1 MVSAMQWICVLWFE
15 VLLMGNYGWP
25 HLLAMG
31 VNCWAIALADAIRP
45 HALLW
50 WDNGGRM
57 CYMEWMEKRATFSVK
72 NVLSVNFL
80 A

>member
-1 MVSAMQWICVLWFE
+1 MERWKSSITSGLRCCCTALRSMVSAMQWICVLWFE

-45 HALLW
+45 HAL
-50 WDNGGRM
+50 
-57 CYMEWMEKRATFSVK
+57 
-72 NVLSVNFL
+72 
-80 A
+80 